1 MKKELPIMI
10 FHKDNQ
16 DYYGGDQDWFP
27 NEWARR
33 AGCASVCAADMACFY
48 EHKLDISYPDF
59 LELMTKMFK
68 LNTPGIM
75 GFPYFY
81 KFAKNFKKYMKHIGL
96 DVEPIYQ
103 KITESATQNV
113 VKYTHIEIM

>member
-27 NEWARR
+27 DEWARR

-48 EHKLDISYPDF
+48 EHNLDISYPDF
-59 LELMTKMFK
+59 LEL
-68 LNTPGIM
+68 LRRHAHGAYRNA
-75 GFPYFY
+75 YE
-81 KFAKNFKKYMKHIGL
+81 
-96 DVEPIYQ
+96 DSEPPC
-103 KITESATQNV
+103 
-113 VKYTHIEIM
+113 